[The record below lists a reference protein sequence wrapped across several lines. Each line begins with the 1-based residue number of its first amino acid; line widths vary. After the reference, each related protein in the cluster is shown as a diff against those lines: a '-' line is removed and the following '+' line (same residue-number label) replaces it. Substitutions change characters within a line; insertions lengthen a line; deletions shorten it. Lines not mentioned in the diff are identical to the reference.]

1 VSHPWLKIF
10 VISHLKGSIMR
21 IVVVALAAFA
31 VSAASSHADL
41 KPADTAAKE
50 LTVQVRHLD
59 KKVDDWKVAE
69 TSNFRILHNQ
79 PKQLV
84 DKVGRVAEETRLKL
98 QNKWFGAESVEW
110 DGKCSIYLH
119 SDRKKYTDKAGL
131 ANALGHTRTF
141 SWGRDIQSRSIHLP
155 AEQPKM
161 LEDVLPHEISHSVL
175 AVRLQGKTP
184 RWADEGMAMLAE
196 TPAAVRECLI
206 RLPAYKRDHAL
217 FGIEIL
223 MQTEEAEHFQ
233 SLEYYSQSTSLVQYL
248 TKLKGPQTFI
258 SFLQTSIAKDYPT
271 ALKQH
276 YEIGGFSEL
285 QKRWNEH
292 AFGKK

>member
-1 VSHPWLKIF
+1 
-10 VISHLKGSIMR
+10 MR
-21 IVVVALAAFA
+21 ILLVALAALT
-31 VSAASSHADL
+31 SLTAAARADL
-41 KPADTAAKE
+41 KSADPVAKKH
-50 LTVQVRHLD
+50 TVQVRHLD
-59 KKVDDWKVAE
+59 TKVDNWKVAE

-79 PKQLV
+79 SKELV
-84 DKVGRVAEETRLKL
+84 DKVGRVAEETRLRL
-98 QNKWFGAESVEW
+98 QKKWFGGESSVEW

-119 SDRKKYTDKAGL
+119 PDRKKYSEKAGL

-141 SWGRDIQSRSIHLP
+141 SWGRDVQSRSIHLP
-155 AEQPKM
+155 AQQSRM
-161 LEDVLPHEISHSVL
+161 LEDVLPHEVSHSVL

-196 TPAAVRECLI
+196 TPTAVYECLI
-206 RLPAYKRDHAL
+206 RLPQYKRDHAL

-223 MQTEEAEHFQ
+223 MLTEEQDHFQ

-248 TKLKGPQTFI
+248 TKLKGPQTFV

-276 YEIGGFSEL
+276 YGISGYAEL

>member
-1 VSHPWLKIF
+1 
-10 VISHLKGSIMR
+10 MR
-21 IVVVALAAFA
+21 LMLVATTVLAF
-31 VSAASSHADL
+31 STISSHADV
-41 KPADTAAKE
+41 KPADTAAKK
-50 LTVQVRHLD
+50 LSVQVRHLD
-59 KKVDDWKVAE
+59 KKIDDWQVAE
-69 TSNFRILHNQ
+69 TTNFRILHKQ

-84 DKVGRVAEETRLKL
+84 DKVGKVAEETRLNL
-98 QNKWFGAESVEW
+98 QNRWFGEECLDF

-119 SDRKKYTDKAGL
+119 SDKKKYTDKAGL

-155 AEQPKM
+155 AQQDKM

-175 AVRLQGKTP
+175 AVRLQGRTP

-196 TPAAVRECLI
+196 TPGAVRECLI
-206 RLPAYKRDHAL
+206 RLPQYKRDHAL

-223 MQTEEAEHFQ
+223 MNTEEAEHFQ

-248 TKLKGPQTFI
+248 SKLKGAQTFV

-276 YEIGGFSEL
+276 YDISGYSDL
-285 QKRWNEH
+285 QKRWNEF

>member
-1 VSHPWLKIF
+1 
-10 VISHLKGSIMR
+10 
-21 IVVVALAAFA
+21 
-31 VSAASSHADL
+31 
-41 KPADTAAKE
+41 
-50 LTVQVRHLD
+50 
-59 KKVDDWKVAE
+59 
-69 TSNFRILHNQ
+69 
-79 PKQLV
+79 V
-84 DKVGRVAEETRLKL
+84 DKVGKVAEETRLKL
-98 QNKWFGAESVEW
+98 QNKWFGEECLDF

-155 AEQPKM
+155 AQQPQM

-175 AVRLQGKTP
+175 AVRLQGRTP

-196 TPAAVRECLI
+196 TPAAVRECLV
-206 RLPAYKRDHAL
+206 RLPQYKRDHAL

-223 MQTEEAEHFQ
+223 MNTEESEHFQ

-248 TKLKGPQTFI
+248 TKLKSPQTFI

-276 YEIGGFSEL
+276 YDISGYSDL